1 MIINKALIGM
11 LKDRLKMTKLQIY
24 DTLEREKQ
32 QLDAYMTIQKYLC
45 SNEISME
52 FLIEPQYAK
61 VKYPKN
67 VLQPFVENA
76 ILHGIV
82 LHLSLIHI

>member
-1 MIINKALIGM
+1 
-11 LKDRLKMTKLQIY
+11 
-24 DTLEREKQ
+24 
-32 QLDAYMTIQKYLC
+32 MTIQKYLC

-82 LHLSLIHI
+82 LHRNENEIDTGKNMD